1 MIDTA
6 VTVGFVAVISAMLL
20 SLYRL
25 IRGPSAP
32 DRIVAGD
39 TLYINAIALLM
50 LVGIRLASDIF
61 FEAALLIAMMGF
73 VGTVSFAKHV
83 SGRSV
88 IE

>member
-1 MIDTA
+1 MIETA
-6 VTVGFVAVISAMLL
+6 LTVGFVAVILAMLFC
-20 SLYRL
+20 LYRL
-25 IRGPSAP
+25 VRGPSAP

-50 LVGIRLASDIF
+50 LLGIRLQSDIF
-61 FEAALLIAMMGF
+61 FEAALLVAMMGF
-73 VGTVSFAKHV
+73 VSTVSLSKHV

>member
-6 VTVGFVAVISAMLL
+6 LVVGFVAVILAMVFCLV
-20 SLYRL
+20 RL
-25 IRGPSAP
+25 ILGPSAP

-50 LVGIRLASDIF
+50 LVGIRLASDMF

-73 VGTVSFAKHV
+73 VGTVAYCKHV

>member
-1 MIDTA
+1 MIQTA
-6 VTVGFVAVISAMLL
+6 VLVGFVAVILAMLL

-39 TLYINAIALLM
+39 TLYINVIALLM
-50 LVGIRLASDIF
+50 LVGIQLASDIF
-61 FEAALLIAMMGF
+61 FEAALLVAMMGF
-73 VGTVSFAKHV
+73 VGTVAYAKHA

>member
-6 VTVGFVAVISAMLL
+6 VFVGFVAVITAMLL
-20 SLYRL
+20 CLYRL

-32 DRIVAGD
+32 DRIMAGD

-50 LVGIRLASDIF
+50 LVGIQLSSDIF

-73 VGTVSFAKHV
+73 VGTVAFAKHV

>member
-1 MIDTA
+1 MIETA
-6 VTVGFVAVISAMLL
+6 RTVGFVAVILAMLFC
-20 SLYRL
+20 LYRL
-25 IRGPSAP
+25 VRGPSAP

-50 LVGIRLASDIF
+50 LLGIRLQSDIF
-61 FEAALLIAMMGF
+61 FEAALLVAMMGF
-73 VGTVSFAKHV
+73 VSTVALSKHV

>member
-1 MIDTA
+1 MIETA
-6 VTVGFVAVISAMLL
+6 LTVAFVTVILAMLFC
-20 SLYRL
+20 LYRL
-25 IRGPSAP
+25 VRGPSAP

-50 LVGIRLASDIF
+50 LLGIRLESDIF
-61 FEAALLIAMMGF
+61 FEAALLVAMMGF
-73 VGTVSFAKHV
+73 VSTVSLSKHV